1 MSLTDSIR
9 KDMFEEVKSGNTV
22 NADILKLVLADIKN
36 EEIALD
42 KELSEEEIIGVLRK
56 REKKS
61 KDSISQFSEI
71 GRDELVERETEQLH
85 VIERYLPTLMS
96 DEEIEKVVKKVI
108 TEKGISD
115 IQSMGTVMGMVM
127 KELNG
132 KADGSAVKSIVQSLL
147 SK

>member
-42 KELSEEEIIGVLRK
+42 KELSEEEIIAVLRK

-132 KADGSAVKSIVQSLL
+132 KADGSAVKSVVQSLL

>member
-22 NADILKLVLADIKN
+22 KSDILKLVLADIKN

-42 KELSEEEIIGVLRK
+42 KDLTEEEIITVLRR

-61 KDSISQFSEI
+61 KDSISEFSKI
-71 GRDELVERETEQLH
+71 GRNELVERETEQLQT
-85 VIERYLPTLMS
+85 IQKYLPTLMS
-96 DEEIEKVVKKVI
+96 EEEITEVVKRI
-108 TEKGISD
+108 IEEKRVSGV
-115 IQSMGTVMGMVM
+115 QSMGLVMGMVM

-132 KADGSAVKSIVQSLL
+132 KADGNTVKTIVQSLL

>member
-22 NADILKLVLADIKN
+22 KSDILKLVLADIKN

-42 KELSEEEIIGVLRK
+42 KDLTEEEIITVLRR

-61 KDSISQFSEI
+61 KDSISEFSKI
-71 GRDELVERETEQLH
+71 GRNELVERETEQLQT
-85 VIERYLPTLMS
+85 IQKYLPTLMS
-96 DEEIEKVVKKVI
+96 EEEITEVVKRI
-108 TEKGISD
+108 IEEKRVSGV
-115 IQSMGTVMGMVM
+115 QSMGLVMGMVM

-132 KADGSAVKSIVQSLL
+132 KADGNTVKTIVQSLL
-147 SK
+147 SQ